1 MRTTSSDSL
10 LIRSERPPSDG
21 QLDSKTQEQP
31 TPNRSAKT
39 GVQRQADRQRQAA
52 AAAAAAKKRS
62 WTIDAQRNNGRG
74 PFSLPRRWSRRPL
87 HFLPVQSHSH
97 GSSFQREDRGIV
109 DRPTTSLP
117 SPRPAPCAYYAL
129 TEILVCQWLALEDGN
144 PGLSVA
150 YAGRRKSGWTKGQQV
165 AMQSRGTPRMR

>member
-1 MRTTSSDSL
+1 MRTASSDNL
-10 LIRSERPPSDG
+10 LIRSDHPRMDNWTAKRRS
-21 QLDSKTQEQP
+21 SRS
-31 TPNRSAKT
+31 TPNRSAT